1 MSICKKTTTLISNE
15 EKNQLSNKF
24 FIVKNIIFLSK
35 IPREIFSKEIL
46 IQKKFLGQY
55 GHINQLYL
63 INNNKHE
70 NSVIAQFDTVNQAA
84 LSIIA
89 LNNFEINKNQ
99 KLKISYYYSRYCHSF
114 LNNKE
119 CKNVN
124 CLFIHSTK
132 INDYLYKEIQV
143 NEYINSFLFALNI
156 LDVSLTSFQLLSER
170 IIGEKY
176 FEKTNKFPKMTV
188 KKLKNEE
195 NFRKIS
201 LIFFFN
207 SNTLLNNILLKK
219 NKSKSFKNSMKK
231 VDNINKERKKRSV
244 SHINLFKNIILNKR
258 TEKSRFLFVKKI
270 ENKEDKVNVPDFV
283 INTIDKLLKLYL
295 NEKTSE
301 NKNLI
306 QNVNNIN
313 FNANWS
319 DLLLIKN
326 LW

>member
-1 MSICKKTTTLISNE
+1 
-15 EKNQLSNKF
+15 
-24 FIVKNIIFLSK
+24 
-35 IPREIFSKEIL
+35 
-46 IQKKFLGQY
+46 
-55 GHINQLYL
+55 
-63 INNNKHE
+63 
-70 NSVIAQFDTVNQAA
+70 
-84 LSIIA
+84 
-89 LNNFEINKNQ
+89 
-99 KLKISYYYSRYCHSF
+99 
-114 LNNKE
+114 
-119 CKNVN
+119 
-124 CLFIHSTK
+124 
-132 INDYLYKEIQV
+132 
-143 NEYINSFLFALNI
+143 
-156 LDVSLTSFQLLSER
+156 
-170 IIGEKY
+170 
-176 FEKTNKFPKMTV
+176 MTV

-201 LIFFFN
+201 LNFFFN

-283 INTIDKLLKLYL
+283 INTIAKLLNLYL
-295 NEKTSE
+295 NDKTSE
-301 NKNLI
+301 NNNLI